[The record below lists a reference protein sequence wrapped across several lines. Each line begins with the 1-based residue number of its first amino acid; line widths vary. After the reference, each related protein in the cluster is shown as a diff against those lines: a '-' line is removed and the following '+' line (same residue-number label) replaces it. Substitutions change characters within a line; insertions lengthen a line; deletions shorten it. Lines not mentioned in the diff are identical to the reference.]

1 LNRNKFVTDRQ
12 IIETADGSH
21 SISIPEMN
29 VTYHSRHGAIQESMH
44 VFVEAGFRYI
54 SNQLMNQQ
62 INIFEM
68 GLGTGLN
75 AFLTAIEAEIRKVK
89 VYYMAVEEF
98 PLGIEEV
105 LRLNYSESLKH
116 KEWFMALHECKW
128 DEDIA
133 INEYFT
139 FRKEQVDIIG
149 YSINQAFNIVYYD
162 AFAPTAQPELWTT
175 EIFNKLN
182 SLLFPEGILVTY
194 CSKGD
199 VRRAMQ
205 KAGLIVEKI
214 PGPPGKRE
222 MVRAFKI

>member
-1 LNRNKFVTDRQ
+1 
-12 IIETADGSH
+12 
-21 SISIPEMN
+21 
-29 VTYHSRHGAIQESMH
+29 
-44 VFVEAGFRYI
+44 
-54 SNQLMNQQ
+54 
-62 INIFEM
+62 
-68 GLGTGLN
+68 
-75 AFLTAIEAEIRKVK
+75 
-89 VYYMAVEEF
+89 
-98 PLGIEEV
+98 
-105 LRLNYSESLKH
+105 
-116 KEWFMALHECKW
+116 MALHECKW
-128 DEDIA
+128 HEDIA